1 MDEIKYWA
9 AKPAK
14 DTAQILLKRANS
26 WYSRLHA
33 NNYFTTIERSWM
45 AYYGMFYDESHKITF
60 GGEQGELSQMAVN
73 HYQNIANHM
82 LTMITST
89 KPAFVAKSANTDN
102 KSTIQ
107 AKLATSLLEYYMREK
122 NLEKYLKKA
131 CEYALV
137 MGSGYIKMEWNATSG
152 QVFELDEETGEETR
166 EGDVEFKNM
175 TPFDVLFDTSRET
188 ENQDWVLCRTF
199 KNKHNLA
206 AKFPELRQKI
216 EDLKTKSDYFRFVT
230 EMYEYD
236 ETDDVPVYELFHKKT
251 EAVPEGRYLLFLAED
266 IVLMDQPNPYP
277 DLPVYRIAARDILGT
292 SYGYS
297 PMFPLLE
304 IQDALNG
311 THSAILSN
319 QSAFAVQSI
328 FVKRGSEIA
337 PKSLEGSLNI
347 IEGNE
352 KPEPINFTQTPA
364 EVFNYASI
372 LEQQM
377 ETISGI
383 SSVTRGNPE
392 ASLKSGTAL
401 ALVQATSLQYISGLQ
416 QQYVRMM
423 EDVGTGLINLLKE
436 FANVPR
442 VVTIAGI
449 ANKGYIE
456 KEFTG
461 DDIAGINRITIE
473 VGNPLAQTHAGRVQ
487 MASDLLQ
494 YQLISSPQEYLSVM
508 TTGRLDVMTDPI
520 ERNNNLIRAEN
531 ERMML
536 GVQAK
541 VLATDNHVQHIQEH
555 QSILA
560 DPDMREDEEISGVV
574 LAHMQEH
581 IRLMRETDPG
591 LLQVLNIPALPPNPL
606 EQPMMPPEAQMP
618 QDPNA
623 PPMPQQVAP
632 SQAPDMAQGPMGPV
646 PPVAEPAGM
655 PSLPTVDSALLAN
668 PAAQAATMGNVK

>member
-1 MDEIKYWA
+1 MNNEIKYFA
-9 AKPAK
+9 AKEAK
-14 DTAQILLKRANS
+14 DTAEILLKRANS
-26 WYSRLHA
+26 WYSKLHS
-33 NNYFTTIERSWM
+33 NNYFTTIQRSWM
-45 AYYGMFYDESHKITF
+45 AYYGMFYDEAHKVTF
-60 GGEQGELSQMAVN
+60 GGEQGELSQMSVN

-89 KPAFVAKSANTDN
+89 KPTFMAKSANTDN

-107 AKLATSLLEYYMREK
+107 SKLATSLLEYYMRDK

-137 MGSGYIKMEWNATSG
+137 MGSGYIKMEWNASVG
-152 QVFELDEETGEETR
+152 QVYEVDDDTGEETR

-188 ENQDWVLCRTF
+188 ENQDWVMCRTF
-199 KNKHNLA
+199 KSKYDLA
-206 AKFPELRQKI
+206 AKFPDFRTKI
-216 EDLKTKSDYFRFVT
+216 EDLKTKSDYYRFVT
-230 EMYEYD
+230 ELYEYD
-236 ETDDVPVYELFHKKT
+236 ETDDVPVYEFYHKKT
-251 EAVPEGRYLLFLAED
+251 EALPEGRYLLFLAED
-266 IVLMDQPNPYP
+266 IVLIDQANPYS

-304 IQDALNG
+304 IQDVLNA
-311 THSAILSN
+311 THSAIVSN
-319 QSAFAVQSI
+319 QSTFAVQSV
-328 FVKRGSEIA
+328 FVKRGSDIS
-337 PKSLEGSLNI
+337 PKSLEGGLNI

-352 KPEPINFTQTPA
+352 APEPIQLTKTPP
-364 EVFNYASI
+364 EVFEYAAM

-416 QQYVRMM
+416 QQYIRMQ
-423 EDVGTGLINLLKE
+423 EDVGTGLINLLKS
-436 FANVPR
+436 FAKVPR
-442 VVTIAGI
+442 VIMIAGI
-449 ANKGYIE
+449 ANRGYIE

-461 DDIAGINRITIE
+461 DAISDINRVTIE
-473 VGNPLAQTHAGRVQ
+473 VGNPLSQTHAGRVQ
-487 MASDLLQ
+487 MATDLLQ
-494 YQLISSPQEYLSVM
+494 YNLIKSPQQYISVV

-560 DPDMREDEEISGVV
+560 DPDMRDDEEISAIV

-591 LLQVLNIPALPPNPL
+591 LLQILGIPVLPPNPL
-606 EQPMMPPEAQMP
+606 EQPPMQQAPPGQMP

-623 PPMPQQVAP
+623 TEQLMQ
-632 SQAPDMAQGPMGPV
+632 SQAPVPEQGPLAPI
-646 PPVAEPAGM
+646 PPAAEAPGM
-655 PSLPTVDSALLAN
+655 PNTPQVDGSLLPN
-668 PAAQAATMGNVK
+668 PAIQETMMGNVK